1 MATYKV
7 VEKEDPILRK
17 ISKEVPKIT
26 PNVLKLISNMLE
38 TMYEY
43 NGVGLAA
50 PQVGVLKRI
59 IVVDIGDGPI
69 ALINPEILER
79 SGSQI
84 GQEGCL
90 SCPDMWGDV
99 DRAQYIKIK
108 GITPEG
114 EEIIFEAEDYL
125 ARALQHECDHLD
137 GVLFIDKV
145 KKLKIRR
152 R

>member
-79 SGSQI
+79 EGSQV

-108 GITPEG
+108 GITTEG
-114 EEIIFEAEDYL
+114 EEVIFEAEDYL

-145 KKLKIRR
+145 KKLKVKRR
-152 R
+152 